1 MGFVKIDNCTIK
13 SSLEGVRRQYL
24 VGNLKLPQS
33 LPYIKSDVLE
43 IGISSYREYSEEIA
57 HKHTTATEY
66 QYVIS
71 GWTKYINTETLEEFE
86 FRKGDF
92 YVIETGTP
100 YAQKCKAGT
109 EILFVKVPS
118 INDKTIVEVNQK
130 VQEWYGSKMQ
140 TVRKDYSHEEGMPA
154 ANSIRPAAAVA
165 IMDRDK
171 ILLLHRKDNGMWT
184 LPGGTLELN
193 ESMTNCAVREVQEEC
208 GLRVSISDILGTYT
222 DPDIRIAYSDGE
234 VRREFT
240 IVYIGNVSDTNV
252 TIDEESTG
260 YKWILLS
267 EALSLPMA
275 ESQRNRIA
283 DVVEY
288 MKSKKHIFR

>member
-1 MGFVKIDNCTIK
+1 MGFVKIDSSAIK

-118 INDKTIVEVNQK
+118 INDKTVVEVNQK
-130 VQEWYGSKMQ
+130 VQEWYGSKMR

-171 ILLLHRKDNGMWT
+171 ILLLHRKDNGKWT
-184 LPGGTLELN
+184 LPGGTLEFN
-193 ESMTNCAVREVQEEC
+193 ENMTDCAVREVQEEC
-208 GLRVSISDILGTYT
+208 GLRVSISDILGIYT

-275 ESQRNRIA
+275 ESQRSRIA